1 MYPHKLWFSESA
13 MRLIFAQAL
22 RSLKVFGPTLKMYY
36 VEKHWFYPHKL
47 GDAQPIDTST
57 FYLAIYICI
66 EQGELYVKITIMIFK
81 GKDVNFNFIG
91 N

>member
-1 MYPHKLWFSESA
+1 
-13 MRLIFAQAL
+13 MRRNIG
-22 RSLKVFGPTLKMYY
+22 SI
-36 VEKHWFYPHKL
+36 PHKL

-57 FYLAIYICI
+57 FYLAIIYFS
-66 EQGELYVKITIMIFK
+66 EEGELQVKITIMIFK